1 MSLVLYRIDDRL
13 IHGQVVIGWGR
24 PLDVGFIA
32 LVDDQ
37 VAASDW
43 ERDLYRMGVPP
54 EVEVFFASVIDAV
67 RLAPE
72 WRSDPRPGILL
83 TADIATMAAFRQKA
97 PPVEEVNLGGLHHK
111 PGRTPRLPFV
121 YLTDDEFKSLEA
133 LEASGTRVI
142 AQDLPT
148 AAAVPLEALR

>member
-1 MSLVLYRIDDRL
+1 
-13 IHGQVVIGWGR
+13 
-24 PLDVGFIA
+24 
-32 LVDDQ
+32 
-37 VAASDW
+37 
-43 ERDLYRMGVPP
+43 VPP

-83 TADIATMAAFRQKA
+83 TADIATMVAFRQKA

-111 PGRTPRLPFV
+111 PGRSPRLPFV

-133 LEASGTRVI
+133 LQASGTRVT